1 MQHTYKTTLD
11 EIDARLDKLALE
23 RDDPILKRMRRD
35 ATPASDEEIFEMMD
49 KALGDRSITDELYK
63 IRGVDVRFLL
73 GDLGLA

>member
-11 EIDARLDKLALE
+11 EIDARLDKLAPE

-35 ATPASDEEIFEMMD
+35 AKPASDEEIFEMMD

-63 IRGVDVRFLL
+63 IR
-73 GDLGLA
+73 